1 MSGTVQGATP
11 QEITPEAV
19 ENWLV
24 EQIAQRT
31 LLPPATVSVH
41 LCFDEF
47 DIDSADSLVITT
59 ALADWLG
66 DEVDP
71 RALVRYP
78 TIRSLAG
85 YLAGRRRQVTT
96 GGTPVHG

>member
-1 MSGTVQGATP
+1 MSGTAQGVTP

-59 ALADWLG
+59 ALAQWLG
-66 DEVDP
+66 FEVDP

-85 YLAGRRRQVTT
+85 YLAGLRRQVTT
-96 GGTPVHG
+96 GGIPVHG

>member
-1 MSGTVQGATP
+1 MSGTVQGVTP

-59 ALADWLG
+59 ALAHWLG
-66 DEVDP
+66 FEVDP

-85 YLAGRRRQVTT
+85 YLAGQRRQVIT
-96 GGTPVHG
+96 GGMPVHG

>member
-1 MSGTVQGATP
+1 VQGVTP

-41 LCFDEF
+41 LRFEEF
-47 DIDSADSLVITT
+47 EIDSADSLVITT

-85 YLAGRRRQVTT
+85 YLVGRRRQVTT
-96 GGTPVHG
+96 EGTPVHG

>member
-1 MSGTVQGATP
+1 MRGATVSGAAR
-11 QEITPEAV
+11 EITPEAV

-31 LLPPATVSVH
+31 LLPPAMVSVH

-71 RALVRYP
+71 RALVRHP

-85 YLAGRRRQVTT
+85 YLAGRRQVTT